1 MLHIHIMYKICVKWL
16 FTFSVRLLI
25 NTTLLVVIF
34 KFQGS
39 QKLYLDF
46 WLLSGVIA
54 LSPHIAPRPSRVCP
68 SPLGHILHKTST
80 FASSYLLRCPRWK
93 NSGSCTWHT
102 TLSVEQLVSGEDL
115 CLLDEPQAQPVRG
128 SSCTKCPHLTIS
140 AASTCPRAAP
150 PALCSTSPSHSVSPK
165 QHSTQLQ
172 SCLQNHSI

>member
-54 LSPHIAPRPSRVCP
+54 LSPQIDPGSSRVCP

-80 FASSYLLRCPRWK
+80 FASSYLLRCLDEKIAGPAR
-93 NSGSCTWHT
+93 GTWHYQWNKWSAQRT
-102 TLSVEQLVSGEDL
+102 YVFWMSLRHSRSV
-115 CLLDEPQAQPVRG
+115 
-128 SSCTKCPHLTIS
+128 
-140 AASTCPRAAP
+140 AAP
-150 PALCSTSPSHSVSPK
+150 AESAPTSPSVQPLLSPRGAPHSLCSAPSSHSITPA
-165 QHSTQLQ
+165 QHSTQLH
-172 SCLQNHSI
+172 SCL